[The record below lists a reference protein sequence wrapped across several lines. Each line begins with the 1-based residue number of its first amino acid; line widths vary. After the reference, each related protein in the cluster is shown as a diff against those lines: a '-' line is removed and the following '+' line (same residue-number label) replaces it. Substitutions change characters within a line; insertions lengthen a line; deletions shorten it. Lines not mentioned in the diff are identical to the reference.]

1 MVAIYYE
8 FIKLAGSL
16 IFAVDMAPVLR
27 YLVAL
32 LAGGSIGC
40 LFFLKRGGFSLSRV
54 RRGDR
59 MVFRSKAPIFE
70 NWTASK
76 IQTGPS
82 L

>member
-40 LFFLKRGGFSLSRV
+40 LFFLSEEVLV
-54 RRGDR
+54 
-59 MVFRSKAPIFE
+59 
-70 NWTASK
+70 
-76 IQTGPS
+76 
-82 L
+82 